1 MNSINGE
8 ALMQAQSHLWNHTF
22 SFINSMAL
30 KCAVELAIPDAIHNS
45 GNAITLSELSAALS
59 IPPSRASGL
68 RHLMRRL
75 VDSGFFA
82 ARRSHHEKPEQEEE
96 EDTFSL
102 TTLSS
107 ILVKEKSEC
116 LSPFLALMLDQT
128 LLKPWHSLGAWFKG
142 DEPPTAFEVGHG
154 MRIWDATGEWSEFN
168 VLMNEGMESDA
179 NFTNKVLIEGCGE
192 LFRGLGSL
200 VDVGGGTGSMARA
213 VAEAFPEIKCTVFDL
228 PHVVETFEASA
239 AVEAV
244 GGDFFK
250 YIPPAD
256 ATLLK
261 WVLHD
266 WNDQECVE
274 ILKRCRAAI
283 PRKEDG
289 GKVIIIE
296 MVMNTDSNVHR
307 ESAHL
312 QLLFDVHMMVH
323 TTGKQRT
330 ERQWK
335 QIFDDAGFSAYKI
348 LPVLGLRSVIEVYP

>member
-8 ALMQAQSHLWNHTF
+8 ARTQAQSHLWNHTF

-30 KCAVELAIPDAIHNS
+30 KCAVELAIPDVIHSN
-45 GNAITLSELSAALS
+45 GNAITLSELSTALS

-68 RHLMRRL
+68 RRLMRLL
-75 VDSGFFA
+75 VDSGFFTA
-82 ARRSHHEKPEQEEE
+82 QSSRHHGKPE

-116 LSPFLALMLDQT
+116 LSPFLVLMLDQT
-128 LLKPWHSLGAWFKG
+128 FLKPWHSLGAWFRG
-142 DEPPTAFEVGHG
+142 DEPPTAFEVAHG
-154 MRIWDATGEWSEFN
+154 MRVWDATGEWSEFN
-168 VLMNEGMESDA
+168 VRMNEGMESDA

-213 VAEAFPEIKCTVFDL
+213 IAEAFPEVKCIVFDL
-228 PHVVETFEASA
+228 PHVVETFEANTT
-239 AVEAV
+239 VEAV

-266 WNDQECVE
+266 WNDEECVE
-274 ILKRCRAAI
+274 ILKRCKAAI
-283 PRKEDG
+283 PSREDG

-296 MVMNTDSNVHR
+296 MVMNTDISVHR
-307 ESAHL
+307 ELAHV

-335 QIFDDAGFSAYKI
+335 QIFADAGFRGYKI
-348 LPVLGLRSVIEVYP
+348 LPLLGLRSVIEVYP